1 MKNSVK
7 HGIGNSAIQPFI
19 YFDMKAIILSRV
31 STLLQDLQ
39 EQTEDLINIATKEY
53 GYKRN
58 QLILIENK
66 ESAIKR
72 DEEHRLGLVEMKETI
87 LNDPEIN
94 CVFCRE
100 VSRVGRRYDV
110 LQSIKSF
117 LVTNRIQLVV
127 CGNPRIELLDRDGRI
142 TMLGGIMFEIAC
154 QRAIEEM
161 EEKKQ
166 RFKQGRARSIKEGKA
181 AQCRVGYGYYI
192 DKNGY
197 VKVNDAE
204 AAVVNRLF
212 DVYANTDISTIAL
225 YRKLVED
232 GTWNRLSSDITGG
245 NKVRALLSNY
255 RYSGR
260 NHKNKAHNEIHYKAI
275 VTEDLQDKAIAKLH
289 RMKQQPKYITK
300 YVYYAKSL
308 VRCTC
313 GHIMQAEISTMCYWC
328 PFCGKRHSINNL
340 DWLAWNSAAQLKLT
354 ADTTSQRETVE
365 RYTKDITVN
374 DNKIEVM
381 KKRLDE
387 LEEREEDIAEYCLA
401 ITNKERR
408 ERFRAK
414 KLEEVNTERK
424 QVEKSIL
431 KVQEQTRQMRQYL
444 TSLQEPVTD
453 GTGIVPVLEITD
465 DEKRKEIINQ
475 CIEEIKLD
483 TIDDTHV
490 HITIV
495 PKATI
500 ANQYWFDYF
509 YDKTV
514 KNNPKTMEHHTEYDT
529 YADIT
534 KDIVAGRRLT
544 KKYVKQRI
552 HESKINARA
561 TAQR

>member
-1 MKNSVK
+1 MK
-7 HGIGNSAIQPFI
+7 G
-19 YFDMKAIILSRV
+19 IILSRV
-31 STLLQDLQ
+31 STLEQDLQ
-39 EQTEDLINIATKEY
+39 EQTEELIDIAIED

-58 QLILIENK
+58 QLTLIENK
-66 ESAIKR
+66 ESAIKN
-72 DEEHRLGLVEMKETI
+72 DEEHRLGLVQMKEAI
-87 LNDPEIN
+87 LNDSEIN
-94 CVFCRE
+94 CVYCRE
-100 VSRVGRRYDV
+100 ISRVGRRYDV
-110 LQSIKSF
+110 LTSVKAF
-117 LVTNRIQLVV
+117 LVSHKVQLVV
-127 CGNPRIELLDRDGRI
+127 CGNPRIELLDEKGDV

-154 QRAIEEM
+154 QHAMQEM
-161 EEKKQ
+161 EEKKL
-166 RFKQGRARSIKEGKA
+166 RFKQGRNKSIKAGKA
-181 AQCRVGYGYYI
+181 AQGNVKYGYKIDNEGYI
-192 DKNGY
+192 KKNETE
-197 VKVNDAE
+197 AE
-204 AAVVNRLF
+204 VIRRLF
-212 DVYANTDISTIAL
+212 DEYANTDISTIAL

-232 GTWNRLSSDITGG
+232 GTWNRLSSDIIGG
-245 NKVRALLSNY
+245 NKVRVILSNY
-255 RYSGR
+255 CYSGR
-260 NHKNKAHNEIHYKAI
+260 NHMNKKHNELLYQAI
-275 VTEDLQDKAIAKLH
+275 VSEDLQDKAIAKLH

-313 GHIMQAEISTMCYWC
+313 GHIMKAEISTMCYWC

-340 DWLAWNSAAQLKLT
+340 DWLVWNSAAQLKLT

-365 RYTKDITVN
+365 RYTKDIAVN

-401 ITNKERR
+401 ISNKERR

-431 KVQEQTRQMRQYL
+431 KVQEQTRQMKQYL

-483 TIDDTHV
+483 AIDDTHV

-514 KNNPKTMEHHTEYDT
+514 KNNPKTMEHHTKYDT

-534 KDIVAGRRLT
+534 KDIIAGRRLT

-561 TAQR
+561 MATAQ

>member
-1 MKNSVK
+1 
-7 HGIGNSAIQPFI
+7 
-19 YFDMKAIILSRV
+19 MKAIILSRV
-31 STLLQDLQ
+31 STEQQDLQ
-39 EQTEDLINIATKEY
+39 EQTEDLIDIATNEY
-53 GYKRN
+53 SYKRN

-72 DEEHRLGLVEMKETI
+72 DEEHRLGLVEMKEAI

-94 CVFCRE
+94 YVFCRE
-100 VSRVGRRYDV
+100 VSRVGRRYDL
-110 LQSIKSF
+110 LQSIKTF

-127 CGNPRIELLDRDGRI
+127 CGNPRIELLDQDGKI

-166 RFKQGRARSIKEGKA
+166 RFKQGRAKSIKEGKA

-197 VKVNDAE
+197 VKVNESA

-212 DVYANTDISTIAL
+212 DEYANTDISTIAL

-260 NHKNKAHNEIHYKAI
+260 NNLNKAHNEIHYQPI
-275 VTEDLQDKAIAKLH
+275 VSEDLQDKAIAKLH

-300 YVYYAKSL
+300 FVYYAKSL
-308 VRCTC
+308 ARCSC
-313 GHIMQAEISTMCYWC
+313 GHIMQPEISTMCYWC
-328 PFCGKRHSINNL
+328 PFCGKRHSINHL
-340 DWLAWNSAAQLKLT
+340 DWLAWNSAAQLKLA
-354 ADTTSQRETVE
+354 ADTVNQRETEE
-365 RYTKDITVN
+365 RFTCDIEVN
-374 DNKIEVM
+374 ENKILVM
-381 KKRLDE
+381 KKRLEE
-387 LEEREEDIAEYCLA
+387 LEDREEEIVDYCLVM
-401 ITNKERR
+401 TNKERR
-408 ERFRAK
+408 EKYRARK
-414 KLEEVNTERK
+414 MEEVNTERR
-424 QVEKSIL
+424 QIEKSIL
-431 KVQEQTRQMRQYL
+431 KVKEQTRQMRQYL
-444 TSLQEPVTD
+444 TSLQEPISD
-453 GTGIVPVLEITD
+453 GTGIVSVLDITD

-475 CIEEIKLD
+475 CINEIKLE
-483 TIDDTHV
+483 TIDETHV

-500 ANQYWFDYF
+500 ANQYCYDYF
-509 YDKTV
+509 YDKTA
-514 KNNPKTMEHHTEYDT
+514 KNYPKTTEHHTIYDT
-529 YADIT
+529 YVDIT

-544 KKYVKQRI
+544 KKYVKQRTQ
-552 HESKINARA
+552 ESKANARA
-561 TAQR
+561 MATALRQ